1 MASIRR
7 LSLLTLILLCSLAL
21 AQRPGG
27 GRGAVAPSRSVPAG
41 MGQKSPDM
49 PGYYPGK
56 RAEDEGNVEFRSET
70 ILVQVPVVAT
80 DKSGHHVH
88 DLTKDDFQVFEN
100 GKVQKITAFEEVNA
114 TQAPL
119 AVAQKPGYFT
129 NVVLDPTKPR
139 SVTVIALDTV
149 NTPFLDQSFAR
160 KELVK
165 YLANNVNTGQALALV
180 LITSRGLK
188 VVSGLTS
195 SAEGLQQAL
204 KKAGGEISAMQ
215 NIDPDVETA
224 AFTGETGDLF
234 SVLSA
239 ADTQAAVNGF
249 ITQGDVDYAQF
260 KQDAAIETTMQA
272 FLGIAWSLSGIPGR
286 KTLLWATGGFPFS
299 MDSPSSVP
307 GGRLSLLYERAMQA
321 LSDAEVSVYPVD
333 VQGLVNYSPGASASR
348 VPSGA
353 AAGRQ
358 LSNRAWLLNAKQ
370 GTLSDFAEMTG
381 GRAFYNTNDLAGS
394 FQRATDDASSYY
406 MLGYYLDTK
415 NTKSGW
421 RQLKVKLEKKDVE
434 VRARKGFFVT
444 NATMNPEATRVNDMN
459 FAIATPFEATG
470 LPLVMQWGAVKD
482 APGKDKKQVAFTLH
496 VVGTG
501 ILIEGTQNAFNLAV
515 AAVATKSAGKKEGVS
530 VVADNVSEDVKGN
543 LKPESVANLRSHGL
557 AYNNV
562 LELAPGQY
570 SVRFVVRDNLSG
582 RMGSVSA
589 PVTVN

>member
-1 MASIRR
+1 MRP
-7 LSLLTLILLCSLAL
+7 LSLFVAVILLGTTVS

-27 GRGAVAPSRSVPAG
+27 GRPPVGVPTRSVPPG

-80 DKSGHHVH
+80 DKAGHHVH
-88 DLTKDDFQVFEN
+88 NLAKDDFQVFEN
-100 GKVQKITAFEEVNA
+100 GKIQKITAFEEVNA
-114 TQAPL
+114 THTPL
-119 AVAQKPGYFT
+119 AVAQKPGFFT
-129 NVVLDPTKPR
+129 NVVLDPTQPR
-139 SVTVIALDTV
+139 SVTVIALDTL

-165 YLANNVNTGQALALV
+165 YLANNLDTGQALALV

-215 NIDPDVETA
+215 SIDPDVEA
-224 AFTGETGDLF
+224 AAVTGDTSDLF
-234 SVLSA
+234 SVLTA

-249 ITQGDVDYAQF
+249 VTQGDVDYAQF
-260 KQDAAIETTMQA
+260 KQDTAIETTMQA
-272 FLGIAWSLSGIPGR
+272 FLGIAWSLSGVPGR
-286 KTLLWATGGFPFS
+286 KTLVWATGGFPFS
-299 MDSPSSVP
+299 IDSPSSVP

-321 LSDAEVSVYPVD
+321 LNDSEVSVYPVD
-333 VQGLVNYSPGASASR
+333 VQGLVNYAPEANTSR
-348 VPSGA
+348 VLSGA

-381 GRAFYNTNDLAGS
+381 GRAFYNTNDLAGA
-394 FQRATDDASSYY
+394 FQRAADDASSYY
-406 MLGYYLDTK
+406 MIGYYLDTK

-421 RQLKVKLEKKDVE
+421 RQLKVKMEKKDVE

-444 NATMNPEATRVNDMN
+444 NATMNPEATRINDMN

-482 APGKDKKQVAFTLH
+482 VPGKDKKQVAFTVH
-496 VVGTG
+496 VVGSG
-501 ILIEGTQNAFNLAV
+501 ILIEGRDNAFNLAV
-515 AAVATKSAGKKEGVS
+515 AAVATRPAGKKEGVS